1 MSLVIYAAVAAGGAL
16 GALLRYSV
24 SLPADLGFFGING
37 PLATLCLNVVGSGV
51 MVLLAGLVAGGLT
64 QLEAWR
70 AFSTVSLLGVLTT
83 FSRFALDAGT
93 LVHKQGHCMAML
105 YVGVPL
111 CLSLGSF
118 TLCCWLVRIPS
129 S

>member
-1 MSLVIYAAVAAGGAL
+1 MSLAIYAAVAAGGAL

-24 SLPADLGFFGING
+24 SLLVDSGFFGING
-37 PLATLCLNVVGSGV
+37 PPATLYLNVVGSGV
-51 MVLLAGLVAGGLT
+51 MVLLTGLVAGGLT

-70 AFSTVSLLGVLTT
+70 AFSTVSLLDALTT
-83 FSRFALDAGT
+83 FSCSALDAGT
-93 LVHKQGHCMAML
+93 LVQKQGHGMAML

-118 TLCCWLVRIPS
+118 TLCCWLVRMPS
-129 S
+129 

>member
-24 SLPADLGFFGING
+24 SLLADSGFFGING

-64 QLEAWR
+64 LLEVWR
-70 AFSTVSLLGVLTT
+70 AFPTVSLLGALTT
-83 FSRFALDAGT
+83 FSCFALDAST
-93 LVHKQGHCMAML
+93 LVHKKGHGMAML
-105 YVGVPL
+105 YVGVSL

-118 TLCCWLVRIPS
+118 TLWCWLVRIS
-129 S
+129 SS